1 MEDRLLAQ
9 CEEGM
14 SKIRLKDDTGFL
26 QNKILSLR
34 WRERH
39 FTIRWE
45 WEDGSGPRL
54 LGFMD
59 Q

>member
-1 MEDRLLAQ
+1 MAQ
-9 CEEGM
+9 YEEGM

-26 QNKILSLR
+26 HNKIHSLH
-34 WRERH
+34 WRERN